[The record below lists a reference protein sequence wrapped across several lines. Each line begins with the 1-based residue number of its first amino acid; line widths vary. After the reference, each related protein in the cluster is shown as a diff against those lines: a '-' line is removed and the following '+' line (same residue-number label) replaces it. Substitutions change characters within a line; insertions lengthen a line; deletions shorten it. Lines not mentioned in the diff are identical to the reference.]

1 MEWTDERAEELKVL
15 RDLLVTMSGLNRGSL
30 FLEKVQHCIETAQ
43 RLQES
48 RDLHPS
54 FISHLEKICVAE
66 REKEREKG
74 HP

>member
-15 RDLLVTMSGLNRGSL
+15 RYLLAMMSGLNRGSD
-30 FLEKVQHCIETAQ
+30 FLGKVQYCIETAQ

-54 FISHLEKICVAE
+54 FIRHLEKICVAE
-66 REKEREKG
+66 RKKES
-74 HP
+74 